1 MPACILLHE
10 VVPWPRSTETMHCSP
25 CGCAHHRDGGRATL
39 DDKTS
44 ACALSA
50 DAPLRAV
57 VIGAGLAGLAT
68 AKALCG
74 LFDEVTLLERDDVAA
89 APASAEDATK
99 DQVQSHEH
107 GDGAKGQ

>member
-1 MPACILLHE
+1 VL
-10 VVPWPRSTETMHCSP
+10 R
-25 CGCAHHRDGGRATL
+25 
-39 DDKTS
+39 
-44 ACALSA
+44 A

-99 DQVQSHEH
+99 DQVNML
-107 GDGAKGQ
+107 GAHRQDWMATGHQAMH

>member
-1 MPACILLHE
+1 
-10 VVPWPRSTETMHCSP
+10 VR
-25 CGCAHHRDGGRATL
+25 
-39 DDKTS
+39 
-44 ACALSA
+44 A

-89 APASAEDATK
+89 APASAEDATQ
-99 DQVQSHEH
+99 DQVQLQER
-107 GDGAKGQ
+107 GDGASNDRLQRTPQCPPPSNGAVRSSFSGAHARTCAMQHGHVK